1 VTDNTKDLLVAGLG
15 FIGAVALIGALLWA
29 MTLIGAGPR

>member
-15 FIGAVALIGALLWA
+15 VIGAVAFIGALLWA
-29 MTLIGAGPR
+29 LTLIGVGPR

>member
-15 FIGAVALIGALLWA
+15 VIGAVAFIGALLWA
-29 MTLIGAGPR
+29 LTLIGAGPR